1 MRFKSQSCR
10 IPLHC
15 FALLILCLGCQL
27 IYTTERR
34 QCFAG
39 FGLVLVDATQQLPCP
54 PSLFSCTASHRPTVW
69 DFTVMNHD
77 LTALTSN
84 RRAHQV
90 DVLPILYIPTMPIPT
105 PQLCILIVLTVQ
117 NPQAQSQVAQVLF
130 SISLDGKTVAFESH
144 SIWEEVSL
152 SSSSSAKQHMIWCN
166 AVMVVVTN

>member
-27 IYTTERR
+27 IYSTERR

-69 DFTVMNHD
+69 DFTVVDHD

-90 DVLPILYIPTMPIPT
+90 DVLP
-105 PQLCILIVLTVQ
+105 
-117 NPQAQSQVAQVLF
+117 NPLHSNYAH
-130 SISLDGKTVAFESH
+130 SH
-144 SIWEEVSL
+144 SAALHTDSPYSSESASSVSNSL
-152 SSSSSAKQHMIWCN
+152 SPILNLAWWKRQSPLSRIPSEKRCPCRARAQPSNIWSD
-166 AVMVVVTN
+166 AMPLWLW